1 MDGKQIVD
9 EETGEIIENKTSP
22 SNVPKVTHTRGQ
34 LLDALRQ
41 SAQENMQQCAK
52 RVGRNRRTVHN
63 WINSAD
69 GDISPRLWGLI
80 LKAYHTDTAGAEEI
94 ANSDSSLKLKPSPV
108 AEEKARRAAVAAADN
123 DGRDPAS
130 RRPGE
135 VRWWRKES
143 EWFGFGQEAKP
154 IVEGVKYY
162 PAMHSIVLALLDA
175 REAKGLSTDVEDLTK
190 AFLQYWVKRTLNEQ
204 QDELMG
210 YFISAYLPQLIL
222 GGDIVEGN
230 GTLAL
235 ADHVHDSYLHMPQ
248 GDPRGVFVPGPKESG
263 GDFRWVIFP
272 FRPPVPEDLKDL
284 EMI

>member
-22 SNVPKVTHTRGQ
+22 SNVPRITHTRGQ

-135 VRWWRKES
+135 ARWNRES
-143 EWFGFGQEAKP
+143 RFFDLGTYTPPAITDGAKLFP
-154 IVEGVKYY
+154 T
-162 PAMHSIVLALLDA
+162 MHSLILAMLDA
-175 REAKGLSTDVEDLTK
+175 RDSNGKTSSVSELREAFYTYWVTRTVNENQDEIMAYFDTIYLPKLIVDGDIIETDKGLSLAEHV
-190 AFLQYWVKRTLNEQ
+190 YSSWVCML
-204 QDELMG
+204 
-210 YFISAYLPQLIL
+210 
-222 GGDIVEGN
+222 
-230 GTLAL
+230 
-235 ADHVHDSYLHMPQ
+235 Q
-248 GDPRGVFVPGPKESG
+248 GDPRGTFQPAEKPTNGGAQWTPFES
-263 GDFRWVIFP
+263 RYPVI
-272 FRPPVPEDLKDL
+272 EDLISETL
-284 EMI
+284 I